1 MPKRRSPLIKPMK
14 RIFFASLATAVFF
27 FTACKNA
34 DKKGGDKISDK
45 SLQET
50 ADSLYQQV
58 IDIHNEGMAGWMKI
72 EKKQEMIKHLLD
84 SVEALPAKMK
94 AGAGPYK
101 EKLNEA
107 FGNLTTAYDEMDKW
121 MPTLNLDSAKDN
133 LEQRINYFTGEK
145 LKAESINQAI
155 FNSLQKA
162 DSLLKAKL

>member
-1 MPKRRSPLIKPMK
+1 MRISIKLSLM
-14 RIFFASLATAVFF
+14 RQIFLASLVTAALF

-34 DKKGGDKISDK
+34 DKKGDEKVSGK

-72 EKKQEMIKHLLD
+72 EKKQDLLKQMLD
-84 SVEALPAKMK
+84 SIGRLPSGAQSSSEALKVELSEATTEL
-94 AGAGPYK
+94 
-101 EKLNEA
+101 EK
-107 FGNLTTAYDEMDKW
+107 AYDEMDKW
-121 MPTLNLDSAKDN
+121 MPTLNLDSAKDD
-133 LEQRINYFTGEK
+133 LEQRIKYFTGEK

-162 DSLLKAKL
+162 DSLLKARL

>member
-1 MPKRRSPLIKPMK
+1 MRKRGSSLIKFMK
-14 RIFFASLATAVFF
+14 QLFLASLATAVFF

-34 DKKGGDKISDK
+34 DKKGEDKVSGK
-45 SLQET
+45 SLEKT

-94 AGAGPYK
+94 AGASPFKDKLK
-101 EKLNEA
+101 EA
-107 FGNLTTAYDEMDKW
+107 AGNLTTAYDEMDKW
-121 MPTLNLDSAKDN
+121 MPTLNLDSAKDD
-133 LEQRINYFTGEK
+133 LEQRIKYFTGEK
-145 LKAESINQAI
+145 VKAESINRAI